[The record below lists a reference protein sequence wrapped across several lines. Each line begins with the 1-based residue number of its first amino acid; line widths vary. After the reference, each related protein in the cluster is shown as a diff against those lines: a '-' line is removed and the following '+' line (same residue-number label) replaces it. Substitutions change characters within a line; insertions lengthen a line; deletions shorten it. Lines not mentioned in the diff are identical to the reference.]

1 VYAFS
6 LQAQGGVMA
15 LDAQCQESFLLFQ
28 YTSASNASLFYDVEV
43 RYDGLVAC
51 KWLCMDM
58 A

>member
-1 VYAFS
+1 
-6 LQAQGGVMA
+6 MA